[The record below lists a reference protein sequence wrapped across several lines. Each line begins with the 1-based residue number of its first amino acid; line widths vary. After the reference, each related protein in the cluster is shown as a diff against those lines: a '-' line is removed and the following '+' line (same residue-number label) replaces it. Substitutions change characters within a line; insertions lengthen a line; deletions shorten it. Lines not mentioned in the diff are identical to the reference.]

1 MIIVS
6 DILFARAGAI
16 AKAPGLKRRKAL
28 IKNGTPPRK
37 RLLEPHYGNPTCIC
51 QRQKMA
57 PLNRRTD
64 AFPYEKL
71 QPNSDNRLF
80 LI

>member
-6 DILFARAGAI
+6 DILFTRAGSHCKSARSE
-16 AKAPGLKRRKAL
+16 APKGTH
-28 IKNGTPPRK
+28 KNGTPPRK

-71 QPNSDNRLF
+71 QLNSDNRLF